1 MSDLNQQY
9 KNSYFKLTRE
19 EHEKIAQ
26 SAVQKA
32 IEKMHSQGVATVE
45 VDKDG
50 KQHLRHPDGRLTPIN
65 YKYNSSYNAQYS
77 PTNRN

>member
-1 MSDLNQQY
+1 MFQINIMSDSNQQH
-9 KNSYFKLTRE
+9 KNSYFNLTRE

-50 KQHLRHPDGRLTPIN
+50 KQHLRHPDGSLTPIN
-65 YKYNSSYNAQYS
+65 PSSQTS
-77 PTNRN
+77 

>member
-1 MSDLNQQY
+1 MSDPNQQH
-9 KNSYFKLTRE
+9 KKSYFELTRE

-26 SAVQKA
+26 DAVQKA

-50 KQHLRHPDGRLTPIN
+50 KQYLRHPDGSLTPIN
-65 YKYNSSYNAQYS
+65 PSKYL
-77 PTNRN
+77 